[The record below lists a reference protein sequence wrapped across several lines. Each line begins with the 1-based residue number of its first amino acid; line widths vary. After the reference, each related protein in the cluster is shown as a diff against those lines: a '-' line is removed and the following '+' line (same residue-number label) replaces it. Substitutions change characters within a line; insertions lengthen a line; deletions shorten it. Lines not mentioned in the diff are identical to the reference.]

1 MYHKMLQHKWSNFC
15 ALQLLLRK
23 LHMLSR
29 KRQPALG
36 KIWASAQVVVANVG
50 DSRALLI
57 RDGKAKLRLIGF
69 NRWRC
74 SETLW
79 DFLNVEDAVT
89 SPRKG
94 TQNTDWKVHR
104 HSATLMYLL
113 VSHIPQKFVWN
124 CYGNDI
130 NVKQCQMFEGDVN
143 LELFVIRQ
151 KDNDRYIYIY
161 KLHIYIYIWYCI
173 LYNWHHIH
181 IYSFYMYMIF
191 ILKYIH
197 NMHINQATRK
207 KNIMTLEIV
216 NFHLSHSH
224 TFHTVWIQNTRR
236 LPSLKITNRRIP
248 SREIASVLPAVRR
261 NILGSSPVMIQHE
274 GLKNWKDED

>member
-1 MYHKMLQHKWSNFC
+1 MLQHKRFKFC

-23 LHMLSR
+23 LHMLSP

-79 DFLNVEDAVT
+79 DFLNVENAVT
-89 SPRKG
+89 SPMKG
-94 TQNTDWKVHR
+94 TQNTDWKVYR
-104 HSATLMYLL
+104 HSATLMCLL

-130 NVKQCQMFEGDVN
+130 NLKQCQMFEGDVN

-161 KLHIYIYIWYCI
+161 I
-173 LYNWHHIH
+173 
-181 IYSFYMYMIF
+181 
-191 ILKYIH
+191 
-197 NMHINQATRK
+197 
-207 KNIMTLEIV
+207 
-216 NFHLSHSH
+216 
-224 TFHTVWIQNTRR
+224 
-236 LPSLKITNRRIP
+236 
-248 SREIASVLPAVRR
+248 
-261 NILGSSPVMIQHE
+261 
-274 GLKNWKDED
+274 

>member
-1 MYHKMLQHKWSNFC
+1 
-15 ALQLLLRK
+15 
-23 LHMLSR
+23 MLSP

-69 NRWRC
+69 NCWRC

-79 DFLNVEDAVT
+79 DFLNVENAVT
-89 SPRKG
+89 SPMKG
-94 TQNTDWKVHR
+94 TQNTDWRVYR

-130 NVKQCQMFEGDVN
+130 NLKQCQMFEGDVN
-143 LELFVIRQ
+143 LELFVLRQ
-151 KDNDRYIYIY
+151 KGNDRYIYIY
-161 KLHIYIYIWYCI
+161 INYIYTYDIVFYLTDTIYIYTIYTFIWYIIYI
-173 LYNWHHIH
+173 LYI
-181 IYSFYMYMIF
+181 SVR
-191 ILKYIH
+191 
-197 NMHINQATRK
+197 QTRK

-224 TFHTVWIQNTRR
+224 TFHAVWIQNARR

-261 NILGSSPVMIQHE
+261 NILGSSPVMIQPE
-274 GLKNWKDED
+274 GLKNSKYED